1 MDSWI
6 QEAKTVHKEMKQM
19 ISKPRQKDFSSMLAD
34 PIPQLDSKKKVTV
47 QELRS

>member
-19 ISKPRQKDFSSMLAD
+19 ISKTRQKDFSPILAD
-34 PIPQLDSKKKVTV
+34 PIPQLDFKWKVTL
-47 QELRS
+47 QELRP